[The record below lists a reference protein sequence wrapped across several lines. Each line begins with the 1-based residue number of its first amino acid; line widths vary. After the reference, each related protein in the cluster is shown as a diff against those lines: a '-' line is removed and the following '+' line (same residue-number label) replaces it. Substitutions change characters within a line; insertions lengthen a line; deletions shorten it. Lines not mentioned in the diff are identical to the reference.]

1 MKIYLLNDHEAV
13 VVNDHGDTVC
23 VDPAV
28 GGVLV
33 VNGQEYPI
41 EVGGAAPDLGGE
53 TSAHVKAVF
62 VKEGGVVYTVIA
74 PRLYKGV
81 LASHPDP
88 YAYAIECRLH
98 LDRVEKELE
107 QTAKSP
113 TNRPTTNQKEKH
125 HEAISADNP

>member
-1 MKIYLLNDHEAV
+1 MKIYLLNNHEAV

-28 GGVLV
+28 GGMLV

-41 EVGGAAPDLGGE
+41 EVGGNAPNLGGE
-53 TSAHVKAVF
+53 TAAHVKAAF

-81 LASHPDP
+81 LTSRPDP

-98 LDRVEKELE
+98 IDRVERELE
-107 QTAKSP
+107 AAREELRHHIGTDRKAAMDFLPLKKS
-113 TNRPTTNQKEKH
+113 
-125 HEAISADNP
+125 